1 MTSKKIDIIAS
12 IVTILAI
19 LGTILFMNGEALGIE
34 KIVDEDA
41 EQYTDTEYFTSNDL
55 NGTWDESDATVI
67 TCNGESATVSGAGA
81 YAYDGGVVITN
92 AGYYVVSGTLTDGS
106 ITVDAY
112 QSSKVFI
119 MLAGVDITCS
129 DDAGI
134 RVDQADKVFLTLKEG
149 SVNSVT
155 SGATY
160 TEEALSDNTGGAIYS
175 HDDLTINGSGTLN
188 VTAEYKHGLDVNDA
202 LTITGGTISITAVAD
217 GIHANDGT
225 GLTGMNLTIN
235 AGDDAIHDDTE
246 VYVAD
251 GTILI
256 ESCYEGIEAPIITVE
271 DGEITIYPEDDG
283 FNAGGG
289 TSTAG
294 FGMGGMMTPHQSAT
308 QTASPQG
315 EAPDS
320 VSIGADGNTREG
332 SETVG
337 STATDATQD
346 ATESVTPTITINGGS
361 VTIINE
367 TGRDA
372 DGLDSNGDIY
382 INGGTI
388 RVSLVNSGSNSAID
402 YGSESGGVC
411 VVNGGS
417 VIACGSYGMAEHFD
431 ETSSQ
436 PAILY
441 NFSAGADAGTTFA
454 IEDADGNVLVT
465 YDVPCSYSSVNVSI
479 PELTI
484 GESYIVVVG
493 DQEEEIALEEVSASY
508 GDAASTGFGGTMN
521 FGGMRQRGGGMTN
534 SEITATDGTEATQ
547 GMTGGRKGGR
557 GQGGFGGGRGDF
569 GGGMT
574 PPEGMTEGEMPTPPE
589 GMTEGEMPTM
599 PEGEMPE
606 PPDGMTEGEMPTPPE
621 GMTEGEMP
629 APPDGMTEGEM
640 PALPD
645 GMTEGEMPTP
655 PQALTEEVSDTQT
668 TDTATSITELS
679 ESARMEVGA
688 SAAVLI
694 AGLAVAF
701 GYRRRGR

>member
-34 KIVDEDA
+34 RIVDEDA
-41 EQYTDTEYFTSNDL
+41 EIYTDTEYFTSNDL
-55 NGTWDESDATVI
+55 NGSWDETDATVI
-67 TCNGESATVSGAGA
+67 TLEGDTATIKGTGA
-81 YAYDGGVVITN
+81 YAYDGNVVISN
-92 AGYYVVSGTLTDGS
+92 AGYYVVTGTLTDGY

-119 MLAGVDITCS
+119 KLAGVDITCS

-149 SVNSVT
+149 TVNTVT

-160 TEEALSDNTGGAIYS
+160 TEESLADNTGGAIYS

-202 LTITGGTISITAVAD
+202 LTITGGTINITAVAD

-225 GLTGMNLTIN
+225 GFTGMNLTIN

-246 VYVAD
+246 VYIAD

-289 TSTAG
+289 TSTTG
-294 FGMGGMMTPHQSAT
+294 FGMGGMMTPHQSAM

-320 VSIGADGNTREG
+320 VSIGADGNTREE

-465 YDVPCSYSSVNVSI
+465 YEVPCSYSSVNVSI

-493 DQEEEIALEEVSASY
+493 NQEEEIALEEVSASY

-521 FGGMRQRGGGMTN
+521 FGGMQMRG
-534 SEITATDGTEATQ
+534 
-547 GMTGGRKGGR
+547 
-557 GQGGFGGGRGDF
+557 GGGRGRGGF

-574 PPEGMTEGEMPTPPE
+574 PHQSPSGTASPQGEALEEQALTEEMSDTEAMPPTPPKGMEDMGTPPELPEGMTEGEMPTPPE
-589 GMTEGEMPTM
+589 GMTEGEMPT
-599 PEGEMPE
+599 
-606 PPDGMTEGEMPTPPE
+606 
-621 GMTEGEMP
+621 
-629 APPDGMTEGEM
+629 
-640 PALPD
+640 
-645 GMTEGEMPTP
+645 P

-668 TDTATSITELS
+668 IDTATSITELS
-679 ESARMEVGA
+679 ESARMEIGA
-688 SAAVLI
+688 SAVALL

>member
-1 MTSKKIDIIAS
+1 MSNSKHFDIIAS
-12 IVTILAI
+12 IVTILAVV
-19 LGTILFMNGEALGIE
+19 GTILFMNGEALGIE

-41 EQYTDTEYFTSNDL
+41 EIYTDTEYFTSNDL
-55 NGTWDESDATVI
+55 NGSWDETDATVI
-67 TCNGESATVSGAGA
+67 TLEGDTATIKGTGA
-81 YAYDGGVVITN
+81 YAYDGNVVISN
-92 AGYYVVSGTLTDGS
+92 AGYYVVTGTLTDGYL
-106 ITVDAY
+106 TVDAY

-119 MLAGVDITCS
+119 KLAGVDITCS

-149 SVNSVT
+149 TVNTVT

-160 TEEALSDNTGGAIYS
+160 TEESLADNTGGAIYS
-175 HDDLTINGSGTLN
+175 HDDLTINGSGSLT

-202 LTITGGTISITAVAD
+202 LTITGGTINITAVAD
-217 GIHANDGT
+217 GIHSNDGA
-225 GLTGMNLTIN
+225 GFTGMDLTIN

-271 DGEITIYPEDDG
+271 NGEITIYPEDDG

-289 TSTAG
+289 TTTT
-294 FGMGGMMTPHQSAT
+294 FGMGGMMTPHQSA
-308 QTASPQG
+308 
-315 EAPDS
+315 
-320 VSIGADGNTREG
+320 
-332 SETVG
+332 SETTD
-337 STATDATQD
+337 SAATDTTQD
-346 ATESVTPTITINGGS
+346 ATGTITPTITINGGS

-382 INGGTI
+382 INGGTV
-388 RVSLVNSGSNSAID
+388 RVSLTNSGTNSAID
-402 YGSESGGVC
+402 YASESGGIC

-417 VIACGSYGMAEHFD
+417 VIATGSYNMAEHFD
-431 ETSSQ
+431 ESSAQ

-441 NFSAGADAGTTFA
+441 NFSTGAEAETTFA

-493 DQEEEIALEEVSASY
+493 EQEEEITLQETAASY

-521 FGGMRQRGGGMTN
+521 FGGMQMR
-534 SEITATDGTEATQ
+534 
-547 GMTGGRKGGR
+547 
-557 GQGGFGGGRGDF
+557 GGGRGR
-569 GGGMT
+569 GGIQGKNNL
-574 PPEGMTEGEMPTPPE
+574 PPTPPE
-589 GMTEGEMPTM
+589 GMEDMG
-599 PEGEMPE
+599 
-606 PPDGMTEGEMPTPPE
+606 TP
-621 GMTEGEMP
+621 
-629 APPDGMTEGEM
+629 
-640 PALPD
+640 PALPE

-655 PQALTEEVSDTQT
+655 PQALTEEVLDTQT
-668 TDTATSITELS
+668 TDTATSITELT
-679 ESARMEVGA
+679 ESARMEIGA
-688 SAAVLI
+688 SAVVLLV
-694 AGLAVAF
+694 GLAVAF

>member
-1 MTSKKIDIIAS
+1 MSNSKRFDIIAS
-12 IVTILAI
+12 IVTILAVV
-19 LGTILFMNGEALGIE
+19 GTILFMNGEALGIE

-41 EQYTDTEYFTSNDL
+41 EIYTDTEYFTSNDL
-55 NGTWDESDATVI
+55 NGSWDETDATVI
-67 TCNGESATVSGAGA
+67 TLEGDTATIKGTGA
-81 YAYDGGVVITN
+81 YAYDGNVVISN
-92 AGYYVVSGTLTDGS
+92 AGYYVVTGALTDGYL
-106 ITVDAY
+106 TVDAY

-119 MLAGVDITCS
+119 MLAGVDINCS

-149 SVNSVT
+149 TVNTVT
-155 SGATY
+155 SGAIY
-160 TEEALSDNTGGAIYS
+160 TEESLADNTGGAIYS
-175 HDDLTINGSGTLN
+175 HDDLTINGSGSLT

-202 LTITGGTISITAVAD
+202 LTITGGTINITAVAD

-246 VYVAD
+246 VYIAD

-271 DGEITIYPEDDG
+271 NGEITIYPEDDG

-289 TSTAG
+289 TTTT

-315 EAPDS
+315 EAPNS
-320 VSIGADGNTREG
+320 VSIGADRNTREG

-346 ATESVTPTITINGGS
+346 ATETVTPTITINGGS

-382 INGGTI
+382 INGGTV
-388 RVSLVNSGSNSAID
+388 RVSLTNSGTNSAID
-402 YGSESGGVC
+402 YASESGGVC

-441 NFSAGADAGTTFA
+441 NFSTGAEAGTTFS

-493 DQEEEIALEEVSASY
+493 EQEEEITLEETAASY
-508 GDAASTGFGGTMN
+508 GDVASTGFGGTMN
-521 FGGMRQRGGGMTN
+521 FGGMQQRGGGMTK

-557 GQGGFGGGRGDF
+557 GQGGFGGGRGGF

-589 GMTEGEMPTM
+589 SMTEGEMPTM
-599 PEGEMPE
+599 PEAAASGSTSPV
-606 PPDGMTEGEMPTPPE
+606 PSGDT
-621 GMTEGEMP
+621 
-629 APPDGMTEGEM
+629 
-640 PALPD
+640 LPSR
-645 GMTEGEMPTP
+645 GGQNAQP
-655 PQALTEEVSDTQT
+655 SDATTGTATGTT
-668 TDTATSITELS
+668 TDTATGITELTT
-679 ESARMEVGA
+679 EARMEIGA

-694 AGLAVAF
+694 AGLAVALLF
-701 GYRRRGR
+701 KRRGR